1 MNKFKLIKLALLPV
15 VLFALQSCFTAEQY
29 VRPDVLDERFY
40 RTDQLPQDSLTVAEI
55 SWQELFEDPYLAG
68 YIERGLA
75 NNIDIRIALEQIETA
90 RAYYRQEIGR
100 ASCRETE

>member
-75 NNIDIRIALEQIETA
+75 NNIDIRIALEQDRKTG
-90 RAYYRQEIGR
+90 AYDKPGKAGQQHT
-100 ASCRETE
+100 S